1 LINDAEGSLVPVI
14 ELTLQQVL
22 GTMLLSGKKMRLSTK
37 SFLNCAFFNPLPS
50 RWEPIIEKFGFEFEL
65 LSNENPKQTLIF
77 SMDENFEILNIN
89 LSEQMVFQELFS
101 RLIMSFDIV
110 GDILFDNYNMED

>member
-1 LINDAEGSLVPVI
+1 VPVI

-37 SFLNCAFFNPLPS
+37 SFLNCSFFNPLPS

-65 LSNENPKQTLIF
+65 LSNENPKQSLIF

-89 LSEQMVFQELFS
+89 LSEQMVRGFFIII
-101 RLIMSFDIV
+101 LIQFILV
-110 GDILFDNYNMED
+110 GDILFNDNNMEDRL